1 MKKKILSFVLA
12 ICMMIPCAF
21 VLGACKGTDEPAVEA
36 TTKIM
41 NVGLNPKIE
50 FVLNE
55 DDKVLSVNALNED
68 GNHIISISL
77 DANTKISGFEGLT
90 ADEAMELFLEITEDN
105 GYLITG
111 DAEKI
116 SIEISGEADELLN
129 KVKQRANQFLS
140 ENGLNLEVAT
150 DFLAKTD
157 LLNEVQQCVKEYT
170 QQELAGMTEEQLIDL
185 LKTSRQETK
194 NLLTQELKDAY
205 YNMRAEKI
213 NMAEL
218 EKLLELVDEIENE
231 AVTLFKTGMVAL
243 SSSLEALEEAYNTN
257 FLAETSQYNIA
268 KQAYIQ
274 AKEDLLAQ
282 RLALGADGDGLTETD
297 IQDLATFEQAVADAE
312 ATLATVKAQANLAI
326 ETARATLHQAM
337 SDVQASVAGV
347 KALLGIRGTNLDE
360 LNQAKQ
366 HIKESFKG
374 YFANHEKFADFVGH
388 GHWKQVA

>member
-21 VLGACKGTDEPAVEA
+21 VLGACRTDEA

-55 DDKVLSVNALNED
+55 DDEVLSVNALNED

-90 ADEAMELFLEITEDN
+90 ADEAIELFLEITEDN

-129 KVKQRANQFLS
+129 KVKHRANQFLS
-140 ENGLNLEVAT
+140 ENGLNLEIAT

-185 LKTSRQETK
+185 LKTLRQETK

-218 EKLLELVDEIENE
+218 EKLLELVGGIENE
-231 AVTLFKTGMVAL
+231 AVTLFKTGMAAL

-257 FLAETSQYNIA
+257 FLAETSQYNVA
-268 KQAYIQ
+268 KQAYIK

-282 RLALGADGDGLTETD
+282 RLELGADGLTKDD
-297 IQDLATFEQAVADAE
+297 IQELATFEQAVADAE
-312 ATLATVKAQANLAI
+312 ATLATFKAQANLAI
-326 ETARATLHQAM
+326 ETARATLHQVM
-337 SDVQASVAGV
+337 SEVQASVAGV
-347 KALLGIRGTNLDE
+347 KAVLRMMGTNLDA
-360 LNQAKQ
+360 LNQAKE